1 MGRLE
6 KMKRLI
12 IEEANKRVLN
22 ESEDSVEII
31 DSLISDVDLED
42 AIDSEQ
48 EMETPE
54 VILDLEKN
62 PPKWYS
68 KLKKRIEIKLRHH
81 RGKKRDKRRGVGQSD
96 YKRKKEN
103 KKVLK
108 SLGIGA
114 AAQAA
119 IITILYNTVK
129 KFRDIVNNISIEGK
143 SIRIQNESTDFEYG
157 TDLDSGGYQNKIRHE
172 YNIKLQFNTTVID
185 DETGEEWEGETI
197 EELLDIPDSYEEG
210 LKIFQQTKDKLERNK
225 K

>member
-1 MGRLE
+1 MGRIE

-12 IEEANKRVLN
+12 IEESNKRILN

-68 KLKKRIEIKLRHH
+68 KLKKRIEIKLRHQ
-81 RGKKRDKRRGVGQSD
+81 RDKKRSKRRGVDQSD
-96 YKRKKEN
+96 YKRKKET
-103 KKVLK
+103 KKVVTT
-108 SLGIGA
+108 LGIGA
-114 AAQAA
+114 VAQAA

-129 KFRDIVNNISIEGK
+129 KFRDIIDSFDGK
-143 SIRIQNESTDFEYG
+143 SI
-157 TDLDSGGYQNKIRHE
+157 NK
-172 YNIKLQFNTTVID
+172 
-185 DETGEEWEGETI
+185 
-197 EELLDIPDSYEEG
+197 
-210 LKIFQQTKDKLERNK
+210 NK
-225 K
+225 

>member
-12 IEEANKRVLN
+12 IEEANKRILN

-31 DSLISDVDLED
+31 DSLISDEDLED

-68 KLKKRIEIKLRHH
+68 KLKKRIEIKLRHQ
-81 RGKKRDKRRGVGQSD
+81 RDKKRSKRRGVGQSD
-96 YKRKKEN
+96 YKRKKEI
-103 KKVLK
+103 KKVVTT
-108 SLGIGA
+108 LGIGA
-114 AAQAA
+114 VAQAA

-129 KFRDIVNNISIEGK
+129 KFRDIIDSFDGK
-143 SIRIQNESTDFEYG
+143 SIKIQNESTDFE
-157 TDLDSGGYQNKIRHE
+157 
-172 YNIKLQFNTTVID
+172 
-185 DETGEEWEGETI
+185 
-197 EELLDIPDSYEEG
+197 
-210 LKIFQQTKDKLERNK
+210 
-225 K
+225 

>member
-1 MGRLE
+1 MGRIE

-68 KLKKRIEIKLRHH
+68 KLKKRIEIKLYKH

-157 TDLDSGGYQNKIRHE
+157 TDLDGGGEDNVE
-172 YNIKLQFNTTVID
+172 YNITLQLNRILR
-185 DETGEEWEGETI
+185 DEEGNIMEIPDIEE

-210 LKIFQQTKDKLERNK
+210 LKIFQQIKDKLERNK
-225 K
+225 R

>member
-68 KLKKRIEIKLRHH
+68 KLKKRIEIKLRHQ
-81 RGKKRDKRRGVGQSD
+81 RDKKRSKRRGVDQSD
-96 YKRKKEN
+96 YKRKKET
-103 KKVLK
+103 KKVVTT
-108 SLGIGA
+108 LGIGA
-114 AAQAA
+114 VAQAA

-129 KFRDIVNNISIEGK
+129 KFRDIIDSFDGK
-143 SIRIQNESTDFEYG
+143 SI
-157 TDLDSGGYQNKIRHE
+157 NK
-172 YNIKLQFNTTVID
+172 
-185 DETGEEWEGETI
+185 
-197 EELLDIPDSYEEG
+197 
-210 LKIFQQTKDKLERNK
+210 NK
-225 K
+225 

>member
-12 IEEANKRVLN
+12 IEEANKRILN

-31 DSLISDVDLED
+31 DSLISDEDLED

-68 KLKKRIEIKLRHH
+68 KLKKRIEIKLRHQ
-81 RGKKRDKRRGVGQSD
+81 RDKKRSKRRGVGQSD
-96 YKRKKEN
+96 YKRKKEI
-103 KKVLK
+103 KKVVTT
-108 SLGIGA
+108 LGIGA
-114 AAQAA
+114 VAQAA

-129 KFRDIVNNISIEGK
+129 KFRDIIDSFDGK
-143 SIRIQNESTDFEYG
+143 SIKIQNESI
-157 TDLDSGGYQNKIRHE
+157 L
-172 YNIKLQFNTTVID
+172 
-185 DETGEEWEGETI
+185 
-197 EELLDIPDSYEEG
+197 
-210 LKIFQQTKDKLERNK
+210 
-225 K
+225 

>member
-68 KLKKRIEIKLRHH
+68 KLKKRI
-81 RGKKRDKRRGVGQSD
+81 KKS
-96 YKRKKEN
+96 
-103 KKVLK
+103 
-108 SLGIGA
+108 
-114 AAQAA
+114 
-119 IITILYNTVK
+119 
-129 KFRDIVNNISIEGK
+129 
-143 SIRIQNESTDFEYG
+143 
-157 TDLDSGGYQNKIRHE
+157 
-172 YNIKLQFNTTVID
+172 
-185 DETGEEWEGETI
+185 
-197 EELLDIPDSYEEG
+197 
-210 LKIFQQTKDKLERNK
+210 
-225 K
+225 